1 MTCKMIP
8 LNMLIGSLSIPRSHT
23 HLCHCSALWVHSHP
37 MYPCQG
43 WYLQSTYLKTF
54 SGHLTLLKVLHEL
67 SILRLGVHLLRGLLQ
82 GL

>member
-1 MTCKMIP
+1 
-8 LNMLIGSLSIPRSHT
+8 
-23 HLCHCSALWVHSHP
+23 

-54 SGHLTLLKVLHEL
+54 SGQLTLLKVLHEL
-67 SILRLGVHLLRGLLQ
+67 GILRLGVHLLGGLLQ